1 MKTSP
6 VSTTHRAV
14 VLLSAGAVVILAG
27 CGGSSKTASPAA
39 SSAAGAAT
47 SAAAAATD
55 TASASPS
62 AAASSK
68 APDTTAVAGAGQS
81 DGVYTVGT
89 LLPETGSLAFLGPP
103 EVAGVKLAVKDIN
116 AAGGTL
122 GKPAALVDGDSGDTT
137 TDIAT
142 QTVNREL
149 AAKADVIIGAASS
162 SVSLT
167 VIDKIVN
174 SGVIQFSPANTST
187 KFTNY
192 PDKGLYFRTAPS
204 DLLQGGVVGDL
215 ISTDGFNKVS
225 IMALQDPYGTGL
237 ADQAKKAIEKQGG
250 KVADTEIYDPTAATY
265 DDVVGK
271 VKASNPDAI
280 LLIGFEESKKVIQ
293 SLVAAG
299 IGPSKIPLYGVDGN
313 TGNALG
319 EGLPPGTLLGMKGTT
334 PLTDLSKD
342 FQARL
347 KAVDPKLKDF
357 NYAGESYDATV
368 VTALAMEEAKTDK
381 PTAAAKV
388 LADVTRGG
396 TKCTTYAQC
405 LPLAKAGKDID
416 YDGISGA
423 IEFDDKGDPTVA
435 SYGVLVFGKDNKLD
449 DSKRTF
455 VKAGATK

>member
-1 MKTSP
+1 MKSS
-6 VSTTHRAV
+6 VRTTA
-14 VLLSAGAVVILAG
+14 VLLSAGAVALIAG
-27 CGGSSKTASPAA
+27 CGGSTKTNTPVASAPA
-39 SSAAGAAT
+39 SSAAAT
-47 SAAAAATD
+47 SAGPGPSD
-55 TASASPS
+55 SASASPS
-62 AAASSK
+62 AAPSK
-68 APDTTAVAGAGQS
+68 VIDKAAVSGAGQS
-81 DGVYTVGT
+81 DGVMTVGS

-103 EVAGVKLAVKDIN
+103 EVAGVKLAIKDIN
-116 AAGGTL
+116 AAGGVL
-122 GKPAALVDGDSGDTT
+122 GKPAVYIDGDSGDTT

-149 AAKADVIIGAASS
+149 AAKADLIVGAASS

-167 VIDKIVN
+167 VIDKITN
-174 SGVIQFSPANTST
+174 SGAIEFSPANTST
-187 KFTNY
+187 KFTDY

-204 DLLQGGVVGDL
+204 DLLQGGVVGNL
-215 ISTDGFNKVS
+215 IVGDGHSKVA

-237 ADQAKKAIEKQGG
+237 AAEAKKAIEAGNG
-250 KVADTEIYDPTAATY
+250 TVTTTEIYDPTAAAY

-271 VKASNPDAI
+271 VKATNPDSI
-280 LLIGFEESKKVIQ
+280 LLIGFDESKKVIQ
-293 SLVAAG
+293 ALVAQG

-319 EGLPPGTLLGMKGTT
+319 DGLPPGTLLGMKGTT

-342 FQARL
+342 FQAKV

-357 NYAGESYDATV
+357 NYSGESYDAVV
-368 VTALAMEEAKTDK
+368 VTALAMEVAKTDK
-381 PTAAAKV
+381 PTDAAKV
-388 LADVTRGG
+388 LADVTRKG
-396 TKCTTYAQC
+396 TKCATYADC
-405 LPLAKAGKDID
+405 LKLVKAGTDID

-449 DSKRTF
+449 DTKRTF